1 MNSKS
6 SFVQRKKLSEIEKK
20 CEESLNEILRS
31 ANEATEISKKAE
43 EELQHQT
50 EQIKHINRETECIE
64 ENLKQSEQ
72 HLLGIK
78 HWWRNINSLFGF
90 DSYADEKGK
99 EKQKGQEREDKS
111 KHYVEAKNLSEN
123 KKHANM
129 REYEYQLY
137 KSNLGLS
144 KEDKENDS
152 FQDKYEKD
160 LNSLSVMLDELHSR
174 ALVMGNTITE
184 QNQMLNKVNKKMETN
199 IEKIVDQQ
207 KMMKEIMKK

>member
-1 MNSKS
+1 MNNRS
-6 SFVQRKKLSEIEKK
+6 SFVQRKKISEIEKK
-20 CEESLNEILRS
+20 CEESLNEILKS

-50 EQIKHINRETECIE
+50 EQIKHINKETECIE

-78 HWWRNINSLFGF
+78 HWWRNLNSFFGF
-90 DSYADEKGK
+90 DSYVDEKDK
-99 EKQKGQEREDKS
+99 EKQKGQENEVKS
-111 KHYVEAKNLSEN
+111 RKHEEPKNSSEN
-123 KKHANM
+123 KKYANIG
-129 REYEYQLY
+129 EYEYQLY
-137 KSNLGLS
+137 KNSLNLS
-144 KEDKENDS
+144 KEKKENES

-174 ALVMGNTITE
+174 ALVMGHTINE
-184 QNQMLNKVNKKMETN
+184 QNQMLNKVNEKMETN

>member
-1 MNSKS
+1 MNKS
-6 SFVQRKKLSEIEKK
+6 SFVQRKKISEIEKK

-50 EQIKHINRETECIE
+50 EQIKHINKETECIE

-90 DSYADEKGK
+90 DSYDDEQRK
-99 EKQKGQEREDKS
+99 EKQKRQEKEAKS
-111 KHYVEAKNLSEN
+111 KHYVEQKNSSIKE
-123 KKHANM
+123 KHVSK

-137 KSNLGLS
+137 KNTLDSS
-144 KEDKENDS
+144 KEKKENES

-174 ALVMGNTITE
+174 ALIMGNTINE
-184 QNQMLNKVNKKMETN
+184 QNQMLNKVNEKMETN